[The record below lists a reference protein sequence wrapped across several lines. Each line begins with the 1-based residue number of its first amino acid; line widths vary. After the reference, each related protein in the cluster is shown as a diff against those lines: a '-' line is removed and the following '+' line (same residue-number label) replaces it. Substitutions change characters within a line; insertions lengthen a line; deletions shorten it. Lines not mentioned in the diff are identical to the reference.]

1 MIVDIQKI
9 AIPETA
15 SIRDAMLAINQGVVQ
30 LALVVDPDRRLLATV
45 TDGDIR
51 RGLLG
56 GLSLESPGSAV
67 MRRNPIAIPATAGR
81 PAARRLMR
89 EKRLHHVPL
98 VDAEGRLVDLAWID
112 EIVGLTPNTTRVV
125 LMAGGLGLR
134 LRPLTETLPKP
145 MLLVGDTPLLEIILR
160 TFIDQGF
167 GRFTLSVSYLADVI
181 RTHFGDGHSFG
192 VEIDYIDET
201 ERMGTAGALSLMP
214 DWPETPFVVMN
225 ADLLTTLRFE
235 QMLRFHTD
243 TNAIATMG
251 AREFNMQV
259 PYGVVQAEGS
269 RLIGIEEKPNQN
281 FYVNAG
287 IYVLSPQV
295 AAFIEPGKP
304 LDMPDL
310 FLRVIKQGDIASVYP
325 IRDYWIDI
333 GRIEDLDRARNE
345 YQTVFAR

>member
-1 MIVDIQKI
+1 MR
-9 AIPETA
+9 AI
-15 SIRDAMLAINQGVVQ
+15 DQGVVQ
-30 LALVVDPDRRLLATV
+30 LALVVDANRRLLATV

-51 RGLLG
+51 RGLLAG
-56 GLSLESPGSAV
+56 MSLDSPVSAV

-98 VDAEGRLVDLAWID
+98 VDAEGRLVDLAWVD
-112 EIVGLTPNTTRVV
+112 EIVGLSPNTTRVV

-145 MLLVGDTPLLEIILR
+145 MLPVGDMPILEIILR
-160 TFIDQGF
+160 NFIDQGF
-167 GRFTLSVSYLADVI
+167 GHFTLSVSYKADVI
-181 RTHFGDGHSFG
+181 RNHFGNGHSLG
-192 VEIDYIDET
+192 VEIDYIDESD
-201 ERMGTAGALSLMP
+201 RMGTAGALSVMP
-214 DWPETPFVVMN
+214 TWPDTPFVVMN

-243 TNAIATMG
+243 NNAIATMG
-251 AREFNMQV
+251 AREFDMQV
-259 PYGVVQAEGS
+259 PYGVIQAEGS

-304 LDMPDL
+304 MDMPDL
-310 FLRVIKQGDIASVYP
+310 FLRVVKHGDIASVYP
-325 IRDYWIDI
+325 IREYWMDI
-333 GRIEDLDRARNE
+333 GRIEDLDRARIE